1 MKKIFFVVLV
11 IGLLFVAGCGVD
23 VPETDTSEPNQTT
36 SEESVDVNDE
46 FISENDEVD
55 TGTVI

>member
-1 MKKIFFVVLV
+1 MKKIFFIVLV

-23 VPETDTSEPNQTT
+23 VSETNMSEPNQTT
-36 SEESVDVNDE
+36 SDESVDVNDE